1 MTLLTRE
8 TESTTEPETP
18 AEALPITIIRPP
30 RGWIALNLKELWQ
43 YRELLLFLAW
53 RDVSVRYK
61 QTALGAAWAI
71 IQPFVAMVIFSVV
84 FGELAKIPSDDVPY
98 PLFSYAALLPWQ
110 FFATALSS
118 AASSLVNDEK
128 LITKIYFPRLIIPVA
143 SVLPAAID
151 FLIAFVI
158 LLGMMLFYH
167 TLPTWRI
174 VWLPLFL
181 LLAAVT
187 ALGVGLWLAAFNV
200 QYRDFRYVIPFLLQV
215 WMYASPVVYSS
226 TIIPERWRL
235 LFGINPMTGVIGGF
249 RWALLGTETAPG
261 PLMLISAATALVFL
275 IVGAFY
281 FRRMESSFA
290 DVI

>member
-1 MTLLTRE
+1 M
-8 TESTTEPETP
+8 
-18 AEALPITIIRPP
+18 
-30 RGWIALNLKELWQ
+30 
-43 YRELLLFLAW
+43 
-53 RDVSVRYK
+53 RYK

-215 WMYASPVVYSS
+215 WMDASPVVYSS

>member
-8 TESTTEPETP
+8 TESTTEQKTP

-30 RGWIALNLKELWQ
+30 RGWIALDLKELWQ

-110 FFATALSS
+110 FFATALSG

-158 LLGMMLFYH
+158 LLGMMLFYGVM
-167 TLPTWRI
+167 PTWRVI
-174 VWLPLFL
+174 WLPVFL

-226 TIIPERWRL
+226 TIVPERWRL

-261 PLMLISAATALVFL
+261 PLVLISAATALIFL
-275 IVGAFY
+275 IIGAFY
-281 FRRMESSFA
+281 FRRLESSFA